1 MRFFQRVLCLLRLSK
16 KYLRSFQRV
25 LCLLRLNNIIV
36 AFFSAGTLPAADKI
50 KVLCVSFKI
59 IEVLF
64 SGCFA
69 CCGQNKSYRRFFQ
82 RVLCLLRL
90 SKTFAFFSAG
100 ALLAATKSLICVSFS
115 GSFACCAS
123 VKKYLRSFQR
133 VLCLLREKKSYM
145 RFFQRVLCLLLPN
158 KIIFAFRSA
167 GTLPAADKIKVLCVS
182 FSGCF
187 ACCGSIK

>member
-1 MRFFQRVLCLLRLSK
+1 M
-16 KYLRSFQRV
+16 
-25 LCLLRLNNIIV
+25 LCLLRLN
-36 AFFSAGTLPAADKI
+36 
-50 KVLCVSFKI
+50 KI

-64 SGCFA
+64 NGCFA
-69 CCGQNKSYRRFFQ
+69 CCGQNKSFRRFFQ

-90 SKTFAFFSAG
+90 NKTFAFFSAG
-100 ALLAATKSLICVSFS
+100 ALLAATKRFICVSFS

-123 VKKYLRSFQR
+123 VKNIC
-133 VLCLLREKKSYM
+133 VLFSGYFACCGKNKSYM